1 MYVYQIIFDTR
12 VNVEMFYIFLLLE
25 TVATMKSN
33 LYPNKSLRDN
43 PMKRPR

>member
-33 LYPNKSLRDN
+33 PNKSLRDN

>member
-12 VNVEMFYIFLLLE
+12 VNVFYIFLLLE

-43 PMKRPR
+43 SMKRPR